1 MRQLLLDLSAQQ
13 PPSFDTFVTGQNA
26 ELLQRLRDIAE
37 GSKQPTLSDRF
48 VYLWGDSG
56 AGKTYLLHSLAYAH
70 GAARLITPAAP
81 DSAFDYSPSIQCYLL
96 DDCEKL
102 PPISQIAAFNL
113 FNQIREQGGYLVSAG
128 ALPPARLQ
136 DKVREDLRTRLGWGL
151 IYQLHGL
158 TDDDKIAALTQSAQ
172 ARGMAVSPAL
182 LSYLLTHY
190 QRDMPS
196 LSRMLD
202 SLDHYSLETKR
213 PITLPLLRE
222 LLQQEAE
229 DHHHESRLI

>member
-13 PPSFDTFVTGQNA
+13 APSFDAFVTGQNA
-26 ELLQRLRDIAE
+26 ELLQRLQTIASTNAAP
-37 GSKQPTLSDRF
+37 GLSDRF
-48 VYLWGDSG
+48 IYLWGEAG
-56 AGKTYLLHSLAYAH
+56 AGKTHLLLSLAHAY
-70 GAARLITPAAP
+70 GASRFIPHHAA
-81 DSAFDYSPSIQCYLL
+81 DSAFDYHPGTTCYLL
-96 DDCEKL
+96 DDCEQL

-128 ALPPARLQ
+128 TLPPARLE
-136 DKVREDLRTRLGWGL
+136 VREDLRTRLGWGL

-158 TDDDKIAALTQSAQ
+158 TDEDKIAALMQSAQ
-172 ARGMAVSPAL
+172 ARGMAVSPAI

-190 QRDMPS
+190 RRDMPS

-202 SLDHYSLETKR
+202 AIDHYSLETKR
-213 PITLPLLRE
+213 PITLPLLRD

-229 DHHHESRLI
+229 DTTP